1 MKKLLSSL
9 FALVLLLGSLGA
21 AMAEANAAFTP
32 EELTAFD
39 GKDGRKAYVAVEGKV
54 YDVTGVPA
62 WTDGQHNGAMAGTD
76 LTEALAKAPH
86 GVSKLEGLPVVGT
99 LVPLELTLPELAMFD
114 GKDGNKAYVAVDGLI
129 YDVTG
134 NPAWAEGTDYGA
146 LAGTDATERV
156 KTDADGLA
164 KLEGVNVVAKVKDFT
179 LDELATYN
187 GKDGKPAYVAVD
199 GKVYDVTGIA
209 AWTEGAH
216 NGAMAG
222 TDISEGIQA
231 SPHGLSKLE
240 GLPLVG
246 TLLK

>member
-1 MKKLLSSL
+1 M
-9 FALVLLLGSLGA
+9 
-21 AMAEANAAFTP
+21 
-32 EELTAFD
+32 
-39 GKDGRKAYVAVEGKV
+39 
-54 YDVTGVPA
+54 
-62 WTDGQHNGAMAGTD
+62 
-76 LTEALAKAPH
+76 
-86 GVSKLEGLPVVGT
+86 VGT

-114 GKDGNKAYVAVDGLI
+114 GKDGNK
-129 YDVTG
+129 
-134 NPAWAEGTDYGA
+134 
-146 LAGTDATERV
+146 
-156 KTDADGLA
+156 
-164 KLEGVNVVAKVKDFT
+164 
-179 LDELATYN
+179 
-187 GKDGKPAYVAVD
+187 AYVAVD